1 MRLRLATRTGLAAF
15 AATIVMLALI
25 GVAFRGQ
32 IGEILRDRVD
42 RQLEARA
49 ETAPILAAVG
59 DRIARSELNGTVE
72 GARIVPADGRVDGI
86 VEVGLLPVEDLPP
99 IEAPGWTIASADG
112 EDWRLYT
119 VEVFDVPEIGDRTL
133 VQLVAPLGDAD
144 DQAGDLRRRA
154 IVIGIAFA
162 LGAGLI
168 GYLLGTLAA
177 RPLSQLRRDS
187 ERLGSAPL
195 GGWRVRADYG
205 TPEVDDVARTLNT
218 NLELLAEETARRG
231 AALESARSFAASA
244 AHELRTPL
252 QSALTSLDIAR
263 SGRIDEAEM
272 TSTIDTARR
281 QLERMAASLAVVRA
295 LTDAELADPTWFET
309 LDLTEL
315 VDAVV
320 ADETRRDRTALVT
333 VDAGADVTIDGW
345 AEGLRLAVANIVR
358 NALVHGRPADGSPA
372 RVRVEVSERGVVVDD
387 NGRGVPD
394 ASRSR
399 ILERFERGESE
410 HPGSGLGL
418 ALANQVARAHGGSV
432 TVGTS
437 PDGGA
442 RVSLLLGGRDRG
454 MPDHGGGLSSPT

>member
-1 MRLRLATRTGLAAF
+1 MQLRLATRTGLAAF

-25 GVAFRGQ
+25 GLAFRGQ
-32 IGEILRDRVD
+32 IREVLRDRVD

-72 GARIVPADGRVDGI
+72 GARIASVSGGI
-86 VEVGLLPVEDLPP
+86 VDVGLLPVEELPP
-99 IEAPGWTIASADG
+99 IETPGWTVASADG

-154 IVIGIAFA
+154 IVIGVAFA

-168 GYLLGTLAA
+168 GYVLGTLAA

-187 ERLGSAPL
+187 ERLGAAPV
-195 GGWRVRADYG
+195 GTWRVRADYG
-205 TPEVDDVARTLNT
+205 TPEVDDVARTLNS
-218 NLELLAEETARRG
+218 NLELLAEESARRG
-231 AALESARSFAASA
+231 AALESARSFAATA

-263 SGRIDEAEM
+263 SGRIDEVEV
-272 TSTIDTARR
+272 TSTIDTARH
-281 QLERMAASLAVVRA
+281 QLERMAASLAAVRA
-295 LTDAELADPTWFET
+295 LADAELADPTWFES
-309 LDLTEL
+309 LDLVEL

-320 ADETRRDRTALVT
+320 ADETRRDAGALVT
-333 VDAGADVTIDGW
+333 LDAGADVAIEGW
-345 AEGLRLAVANIVR
+345 VDGLRLAVANIVR
-358 NALVHGRPADGSPA
+358 NALVHGRPVDGSPV
-372 RVRVEVSERGVVVDD
+372 RVHVEVSERAVTVDD
-387 NGRGVPD
+387 NGPGVPD

-399 ILERFERGESE
+399 ILERFERGESDQ
-410 HPGSGLGL
+410 PGSGLGL
-418 ALANQVARAHGGSV
+418 ALAAQVARAHGGTV

-442 RVSLLLGGRDRG
+442 RVSLLLGGRD
-454 MPDHGGGLSSPT
+454 SSRA